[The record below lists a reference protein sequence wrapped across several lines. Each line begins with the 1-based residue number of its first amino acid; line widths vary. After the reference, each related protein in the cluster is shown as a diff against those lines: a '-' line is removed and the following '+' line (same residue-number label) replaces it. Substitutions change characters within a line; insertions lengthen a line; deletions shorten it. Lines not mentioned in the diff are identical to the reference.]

1 MLVCL
6 LTTSFSAVLP
16 AAGDEKITLSYM
28 YSFTTPCIEKTINGE
43 QCFDSI
49 HLDGLPETGAYGEP
63 LLPVQEIRLL
73 LPYRTQIHQIDVSA
87 NDPVSLGT
95 GYIIEPAPQ
104 DIPLTTNAENQLT
117 SHHEELYTI
126 SGVFPGSLSE
136 TIGTYGFRGYQILS
150 LTLHPIQYDT
160 ETGELFYY
168 PKMHLTITLNTIQT
182 PINELYRDTTNDLQE
197 LQGKVDTIDQSTTY
211 PSLKPQT
218 REDYD
223 LLIITTDEL
232 QPSFEALAD
241 YHTTQGLPTRIATL
255 SDIGSTDP
263 EAIRTYIRDTYLSQ
277 HIDYVLLG
285 GDADIVP
292 ARLLWVD
299 AGYGEIDELPADLY
313 YSCLDGPYNYDG
325 DDKWGEPTDGEDG
338 GDVDLIAEVYI
349 GRACVGD
356 TMEVEN
362 FIQKT
367 ISYIHTDDSYL
378 QKALMAGEFLW
389 DAPDTWGGDYMDE
402 LINGSSAHGYTTIGV
417 PPENYTIE
425 TLYDRDWPG
434 HDWPKEEL
442 ITRINNN
449 IHLINHL
456 GHSWYD
462 YNMKMDTTDVDLL
475 TNTRYF
481 FAYSQGCDNGGFDN
495 PLGYDCIAEHFTVK
509 TDHAAFAVIANARY
523 GFGASGSTD
532 GANQRFHREFL
543 DAIYGEHIIQLGRAN
558 QDSKEDNL
566 YRINIKV
573 TRWCY
578 YEINLFGDPTIDFFT
593 HYPNNHPTPT
603 QPPSGPNTGEVGVEY
618 TYTVSTTAD
627 PDGDYTY
634 YKFFWGDG
642 QSSLWLGPYNPSET
656 VSASHVWTIAG
667 DYNVTVKARDSYW
680 GVSNVSEPLTVNIT
694 GPFFEIISI
703 TGGLLK
709 ANAEIQNS
717 GLGTATNVKRSIM
730 VQAVRTH
737 RFYVVTN
744 STIDLLESGQ
754 ITTAQTDKP
763 FLGFGKIQITAAAY
777 SPGGEKT
784 IKTVDGYLLFF
795 FVLVLQ

>member
-6 LTTSFSAVLP
+6 LTTSFSAVLSAP
-16 AAGDEKITLSYM
+16 GDERTELSYT
-28 YSFTTPCIEKTINGE
+28 YSFSTPCIEQTSSDD

-49 HLDGLPETGAYGEP
+49 HLDGLPLTGGYGEP
-63 LLPVQEIRLL
+63 LLPVQMLRIL
-73 LPYRTQIHQIDVSA
+73 LPYQTEVNQVKVTTS
-87 NDPVSLGT
+87 DPICLGN
-95 GYIIEPAPQ
+95 GFIIQPAPR
-104 DIPLTTNAENQLT
+104 DIPLTLRTETQDTAHLN
-117 SHHEELYTI
+117 ELYSV
-126 SGVFPGSLSE
+126 SGVFPSCLSE
-136 TIGTYGFRGYQILS
+136 TIGTYGFRGYSILY
-150 LTLHPIQYDT
+150 LTLYPVHYHI
-160 ETGELFYY
+160 ETGELLYY
-168 PKMHLTITLNTIQT
+168 PEMQLTISLDIMQT
-182 PINELYRDTTNDLQE
+182 PINALYRDTENDLHE
-197 LQGKVDTIDQSTTY
+197 LQGKVDSIDLSSTY
-211 PSLKPQT
+211 PSLQPQT

-232 QPSFEALAD
+232 QPSFESLAE
-241 YHTTQGLPTRIATL
+241 YHTSQGLPTRIATL
-255 SDIGSTDP
+255 SEIGSTDP
-263 EAIRTYIRDTYLSQ
+263 EAIRSYIRDTYTTE

-292 ARLLWVD
+292 ARLLWVSS
-299 AGYGEIDELPADLY
+299 GYGDTDELPADLY
-313 YSCLDGPYNYDG
+313 YGCLDGTYNYDG
-325 DDKWGEPTDGEDG
+325 DDQWGEPKDGENG
-338 GDVDLIAEVYI
+338 GDVDLIAEVYV

-356 TMEVEN
+356 PTEVEN
-362 FIQKT
+362 FIHKT

-389 DAPDTWGGDYMDE
+389 DEPDTWGGDYMDE
-402 LINGSSAHGYTTIGV
+402 LINESSTHGYTTIGV

-442 ITRINNN
+442 INRINNN
-449 IHLINHL
+449 LHLINHL

-462 YNMKMDTTDVDLL
+462 YNMKMTNTDADAL

-481 FAYSQGCDNGGFDN
+481 FEYTQGCDNGGFDN

-509 TDHAAFAVIANARY
+509 TDHGAFAVIANARY

-543 DAIYGEHIIQLGRAN
+543 DAIFGENIIQLGRAN

-593 HYPNNHPTPT
+593 HYSNNQSTPT
-603 QPPSGPNTGEVGVEY
+603 EAPSGPTTGEVGVDY

-627 PDGDYTY
+627 PDGDDTY

-642 QSSLWLGPYNPSET
+642 HSSPWLGPYHPSET
-656 VSASHVWTIAG
+656 VSASHVWTMAG
-667 DYNVTVKARDSYW
+667 DYDVTVKVRDPYW
-680 GVSNVSEPLTVNIT
+680 GVSNASEAHPVNIT
-694 GPFFEIISI
+694 GPFFEITSI

-709 ANAEIQNS
+709 ATAEIQNS
-717 GLGTATNVKRSIM
+717 GVGTATNVKRSIM
-730 VQAVRTH
+730 IQAVRTH
-737 RFYVVTN
+737 RLIIVTN
-744 STIDLLESGQ
+744 SSIDCLEPGQTTIAE
-754 ITTAQTDKP
+754 TDKP

-784 IKTVDGYLLFF
+784 VKTVEGYLLFC